1 MRFSQSVT
9 AVEEPQVLGAYDFAY
24 LAGGAQ
30 RVADSAVIALSE
42 RGLLKLSGPRVRAV
56 GEVLPEHPVE
66 RALVASCLR
75 NRSTASV
82 QAALQRAPE
91 VEAIGRRLAA
101 QGLVKGSRCRLT
113 RLGRRRLREAE
124 GTGLPAYVLGGLPVL
139 GNGPV
144 RRCAVGD
151 RPIPSG
157 LGRSPIRL
165 GMALDHDS
173 DSTSELGNTFNCGSG
188 SDSY

>member
-1 MRFSQSVT
+1 M
-9 AVEEPQVLGAYDFAY
+9 EEPQVLDAYDFAF

-30 RVADSAVIALSE
+30 RVVDSAVIALSE

-66 RALVASCLR
+66 RALVVSCLR

-82 QAALQRAPE
+82 QAALQRSPE

-113 RLGRRRLREAE
+113 RLGRQRLREAG
-124 GTGLPAYVLGGLPVL
+124 GTGLPAFAFGGPSDLGD
-139 GNGPV
+139 GPV
-144 RRCAVGD
+144 RRGPVGA

-157 LGRSPIRL
+157 LGRSLIRL
-165 GMALDHDS
+165 GKALDHDS
-173 DSTSELGNTFNCGSG
+173 DAPSDPGDTFSCGGG